1 MSLSLTQTKITPAK
15 GQAAFLPNQPILHN
29 CIVDPSAVNPLKPGD
44 VVTFVSTSLTDQT
57 VVKQAA
63 VTDEP
68 CGVVVYNDIRS
79 GYAASE
85 KVSIFPIGSFVYMEA
100 AAATIVNGEHVG
112 FNSSNQVVTDSTATH
127 YTLGILYTQ
136 AAAAGD
142 MVVVR
147 IQPELIPSA

>member
-1 MSLSLTQTKITPAK
+1 MVALTNYNITPAK

-29 CIVDPSAVNPLKPGD
+29 CVVDPEAATPLTPGA
-44 VVTFVSTSLTDQT
+44 VVTFKSTSLTDLT

-68 CGVVVYNDIRS
+68 CGIVVYNPIKS
-79 GYAASE
+79 SFAANE
-85 KVSIFPIGSFVYMEA
+85 RVSIFPIGSFVYMPA

-112 FNSSNQVVTDSTATH
+112 FNSSNQAATDSTATH
-127 YTLGILYTQ
+127 YHIGVAYTQ
-136 AAAAGD
+136 AASAGD
-142 MVVVR
+142 MIVVR